1 LLTSN
6 DPVLSGQNDDD
17 VVPKG
22 RWLVAIEGGG
32 AGGEA
37 HVTGDEAR
45 RVTGYERFLKPVI
58 DRTVGTVLLLAV
70 LPTLLLVALAVRAL
84 LGRSVIFKQRRVG
97 RGGRVFTMYKF
108 RTMHPDRRKAR
119 LPFAADR
126 RLTHKHPQD
135 PRLTPL
141 GRFLRKW
148 SLDELPQ
155 LWNVAC
161 GDMSLI
167 GPRPELVD
175 IVDKYESWQHERH
188 AVKPGLTG
196 LWQVLARGD
205 GPMHENTHLDLA
217 YVRQVRFTTDCK
229 ILVHTIPA
237 LLGRRTGF

>member
-1 LLTSN
+1 MLSSN
-6 DPVLSGQNDDD
+6 DPERSGDDQVVLQG
-17 VVPKG
+17 P
-22 RWLVAIEGGG
+22 WLVAMDGGRARRDEREGS
-32 AGGEA
+32 EA
-37 HVTGDEAR
+37 LR
-45 RVTGYERFLKPVI
+45 RVTRYERFVKPVM
-58 DRTVGTVLLLAV
+58 DRAVGTVLLLAV

-108 RTMHPDRRKAR
+108 RTMHPDRRMAR
-119 LPFAADR
+119 LRVAPER

-135 PRLTPL
+135 PRLTAL

-155 LWNVAC
+155 LWNVAR

-175 IVDKYESWQHERH
+175 IVDRYESWQHERH

-229 ILVHTIPA
+229 ILLHTIPA

>member
-1 LLTSN
+1 MLSSN
-6 DPVLSGQNDDD
+6 DPERSGDNEVVLQG
-17 VVPKG
+17 P
-22 RWLVAIEGGG
+22 WLVAMDGGRARRDEREGS
-32 AGGEA
+32 EA
-37 HVTGDEAR
+37 LR
-45 RVTGYERFLKPVI
+45 RVTRYERFVKPVM
-58 DRTVGTVLLLAV
+58 DRAVGTVLLLAV
-70 LPTLLLVALAVRAL
+70 LPTLL
-84 LGRSVIFKQRRVG
+84 G

-108 RTMHPDRRKAR
+108 RTMHPDRRMAR
-119 LPFAADR
+119 LRVAPER

-135 PRLTPL
+135 PRLTAL

-155 LWNVAC
+155 LWNVAR

-175 IVDKYESWQHERH
+175 IVDRYESWQHERH

-229 ILVHTIPA
+229 ILLHTIPA